1 MKKLTLGDR
10 VLISRRD
17 TGMTQAQ
24 LAEAAGVSRT
34 YIKDIEVGHVT
45 NVGVD
50 AITAIATALN
60 VSLAYLMGMSDDP
73 LSESPEIVLAES
85 SGRYV
90 VQEVDNPGLRRLLQD
105 VISSFSAL
113 PPDSQVVVY
122 NLIQHMRRV
131 QEEYDA
137 STSQPL
143 NHRDKASAPA
153 RGDPK
158 AD

>member
-1 MKKLTLGDR
+1 MVKKLTLGER
-10 VLISRRD
+10 VLLSRRD
-17 TGMTQAQ
+17 LDISQDA
-24 LAEAAGVSRT
+24 LSKASGVSRS
-34 YIKDIEVGHVT
+34 YIKSIESGKVT
-45 NVGVD
+45 NVGLD
-50 AITAIATALN
+50 AITGLAAGLN

-73 LSESPEIVLAES
+73 LSEDPELVLAES

-131 QEEYDA
+131 QEEHGNA
-137 STSQPL
+137 TEPPTS
-143 NHRDKASAPA
+143 NRNGAKTS
-153 RGDPK
+153 
-158 AD
+158 